1 MAKRRTKRPS
11 APDPFGARIGRL
23 RKLMSAQGVS
33 SLIVSDPMD
42 VAYLTGFL
50 GGDSYLLVPKSGKP
64 SVVSDFRYQE
74 DLEPLKPRV
83 KIVMR
88 TGSMADTVAPLLA
101 GRASKVGFQ
110 SERMTVSE
118 QKSFASALRKQKARQ
133 TLKPTSGLVA
143 QLRMVK
149 DDSEVRL
156 IRKAVKIQE
165 AALEATLPQLSPG
178 MSESEICAILEFE
191 MKRRGSTE
199 PSFATIVAAKANGS
213 RPHYTP
219 ASTKTAKGKPLLI
232 DFGAI
237 WHGYHSDMTRTFSFG
252 TWSKQM
258 REIYQI
264 VLGAHEAAADA
275 IEPGMTGRQAHDI
288 AERYI
293 DEHEYA
299 NRFGHGL
306 GHGIGL
312 NIHEGP
318 GLGKRGK
325 PQELVPGM
333 VVTIEPGIYL
343 PGVGGVRIEDDY
355 LVTGDGLR
363 NLCSLPKDIEW
374 ATL

>member
-11 APDPFGARIGRL
+11 APDPFGARIVRL
-23 RKLMSAQGVS
+23 RKLMTAQGVS

-88 TGSMADTVAPLLA
+88 TGSMADTIAPLLA

-118 QKSFASALRKQKARQ
+118 QKAFASALRKQKGRP

-293 DEHEYA
+293 DEHGYA
-299 NRFGHGL
+299 DRFGHGL

-355 LVTGDGLR
+355 LVTDNGLR
-363 NLCSLPKDIEW
+363 NLCSLPRDIEW